1 MFRIIIIVVILIL
14 VLSAFFLPK
23 FRRALWITLGVVLS
37 IIAIIIW
44 LDNRERELAHLSF
57 PLTQVELKDMEAHP
71 GLNARSYVVN
81 GRIFNHS
88 ESSPLKQVVFEV
100 AVKDCHEGQCIIV
113 AQEEGR
119 VSMVIPPGQVR
130 VFKVS
135 VPFSS
140 SIKLQGQAEWVYKVI
155 DVNDR

>member
-1 MFRIIIIVVILIL
+1 MLRIIIIVTIL
-14 VLSAFFLPK
+14 VLLLSAFFLPR
-23 FRRALWITLGVVLS
+23 FRRALWATLGVVLS
-37 IIAIIIW
+37 IIAVIIW

-57 PLTQVELKDMEAHP
+57 PLTQVELSNMVAAP

-88 ESSPLKQVVFEV
+88 PTEPLKQVLFEV
-100 AVKDCHEGQCIIV
+100 MVNDCEGAHCQVV

-130 VFKVS
+130 DFKVS

-140 SIKLQGQAEWVYKVI
+140 LITLQGTAEWVFKVI

>member
-1 MFRIIIIVVILIL
+1 MLRIVIIIVILIL

-23 FRRALWITLGVVLS
+23 FRRALWVTLGVVLS
-37 IIAIIIW
+37 VIAIIIW

-57 PLTQVELKDMEAHP
+57 PLNKVELKDVEAKP

-88 ESSPLKQVVFEV
+88 PTEPLKQVLFEV
-100 AVKDCHEGQCIIV
+100 IVKDCNEVDCQIV
-113 AQEEGR
+113 AQEQGR

-130 VFKVS
+130 MFKVS

-140 SIKLQGQAEWVYKVI
+140 SIKLQGRAKWVYNVI

>member
-1 MFRIIIIVVILIL
+1 MFRIIIIVVILVL

-23 FRRALWITLGVVLS
+23 FRRALWVTLGVVLC
-37 IIAIIIW
+37 IIATIIW
-44 LDNRERELAHLSF
+44 LDNRERELDHLSF
-57 PLTQVELKDMEAHP
+57 PLNLVELQNMEAHP

-88 ESSPLKQVVFEV
+88 ESNPLKQVVFEV
-100 AVKDCHEGQCIIV
+100 IVKDCDEDHCVIV
-113 AQEEGR
+113 AQEQGR
-119 VSMVIPPGQVR
+119 VSMVIPPEQAR
-130 VFKVS
+130 AFKVT

-140 SIKLQGQAEWVYKVI
+140 PIKLQGQPEWIYKVI